1 MQFHIKI
8 SNLKTVDELE
18 GSWTNEDYIALL
30 KVYGYAEAEQVNPNE
45 LREYLFMAIA
55 DYEPNEAAALLLE
68 YKLSEELEEGQ
79 IHNISHEME
88 REKVAENYSD
98 ITLHK
103 ALFEVNQLLYKA
115 FNGTFPPTKATVIIF
130 EMKDADNT
138 EITNEMVIQGLSK
151 GLAENNLIHRLFD
164 EQLAGKVAFP
174 EADGI
179 VWDIQSKGSAQYVL
193 TTSEKWIGRDD
204 FREME
209 FEAEVT
215 PFEEETEED

>member
-1 MQFHIKI
+1 MHFNIKI
-8 SNLKTVDELE
+8 SNIKTVEELE
-18 GSWTNEDYIALL
+18 GSWTNEDLIALL
-30 KVYGYAEAEQVNPNE
+30 KVYGYAEAEQVKATE

-98 ITLHK
+98 IHLHK

-115 FNGTFPPTKATVIIF
+115 YNGTFPLTKATVINF
-130 EMKDADNT
+130 EIKDADNT
-138 EITNEMVIQGLSK
+138 EITSELVIQALSK

-164 EQLAGKVAFP
+164 EQLEGKVAFP

-179 VWDIQSKGSAQYVL
+179 VWNLQNKENAQYVL

-204 FREME
+204 FMEME
-209 FEAEVT
+209 FEAEIT
-215 PFEEETEED
+215 PYEEETEED

>member
-1 MQFHIKI
+1 MHFNIKI
-8 SNLKTVDELE
+8 SNLKTVEELE
-18 GSWTNEDYIALL
+18 GSWTNEDLIALL
-30 KVYGYAEAEQVNPNE
+30 KVFGYAEAEQVKATE

-55 DYEPNEAAALLLE
+55 DYEPHEAAALLLD
-68 YKLSEELEEGQ
+68 YRLSEELEEGQ

-98 ITLHK
+98 INLHK

-115 FNGTFPPTKATVIIF
+115 YNGTFPLTKATVILF
-130 EMKDADNT
+130 EMKEAENT
-138 EITNEMVIQGLSK
+138 ELTNEFVVQALSK
-151 GLAENNLIHRLFD
+151 GLADNNLIHRLFD

-179 VWDIQSKGSAQYVL
+179 VWDLQSKGNAQYVL

-204 FREME
+204 FSEME
-209 FEAEVT
+209 FEADVI
-215 PFEEETEED
+215 PYEEETEED